1 MSVISGYMQKRAIE
15 KSGNQ
20 AAQAQREGIQMGV
33 DEQRRQFDLSRTD
46 MAPWM
51 AAGTNALYDMQDLLG
66 MESTLAPWQTEAN
79 AAREK
84 AIAEAQGMPE
94 DSVSGGLRVGR
105 KKAAGS
111 SRADALAKAQAMPS
125 YALPARKKRTPEEMV
140 MQDPSY
146 LWRRDQGRKAVEG
159 SAAARGGL
167 FSGNALKALDDY
179 GQNAGLSEY
188 TNIFN
193 RLAGISGTGQT
204 TAATTGAWGN
214 QFGRDAAAGYRGM
227 GEATGNAILN
237 KGQAQAGFYGNLGN
251 MAKKAATA
259 YFMGA

>member
-1 MSVISGYMQKRAIE
+1 MQKRAIE

-20 AAQAQREGIQMGV
+20 AAQAQREGTQMGIE
-33 DEQRRQFDLSRTD
+33 EQRRQFDISRSD

-51 AAGTNALYDMQDLLG
+51 AAGGNALYQMQDLMG
-66 MESTLAPWQTEAN
+66 IDPTLASWQTEAN

-84 AIAEAQGMPE
+84 AIADAMALPE
-94 DSVSGGLRVGR
+94 ESASGGRALLGL
-105 KKAAGS
+105 KKAGGPT
-111 SRADALAKAQAMPS
+111 RADALAAAQAMPS
-125 YALPARKKRTPEEMV
+125 YALPTRTKRTPEEMV

-167 FSGNALKALDDY
+167 FSGNALKALDTY
-179 GQNAGLSEY
+179 GQNTGLNEY

-193 RLAGISGTGQT
+193 RLAGLSGTGQT

-214 QFGRDAAAGYRGM
+214 QFGRDAAQGYQNM
-227 GEATGNAILN
+227 GNASANAILN
-237 KGQAQAGFYGNLGN
+237 KGQAQAGFYGQLGD
-251 MAKKAATA
+251 MARKAATA
-259 YFMGA
+259 YFTGGM